1 MILFILYFHIISSFA
16 QPLSLD
22 LQTED
27 GAWITA
33 YRYENTGPVVL
44 LAQGITSNYRVWD
57 LTSDISLSQ
66 YLHKQGFDVWMM
78 DFRGDSSANKK
89 RKQSKKLRQGY
100 PFVFG
105 VFDLKRMIE
114 YIKTQRPNQQ
124 VNLISYSFS
133 GLSFLHYVHHHSSD
147 DLGKLVFL
155 ATPGYFKYPE
165 PLWLVMSKTLRFLPF
180 SIKTNRLA
188 PIVSKISRLPLHM
201 EQIIW
206 NEENMDAKTRYF
218 LLNYIFRPIS
228 RKEMKE
234 LIYIIDEENY
244 PQAKKY
250 DYTLQSVLEKVNNP
264 SLVISGRLD
273 QIASVD
279 RVQMYYDYLGTSEKE
294 FVIAGK
300 MYGYKADYGH
310 ACLVMSPVATQEIY
324 PQIRDF
330 IYGK

>member
-1 MILFILYFHIISSFA
+1 MSWVPAYVWKGPDRAVVIKRSCY
-16 QPLSLD
+16 
-22 LQTED
+22 
-27 GAWITA
+27 TA
-33 YRYENTGPVVL
+33 
-44 LAQGITSNYRVWD
+44 
-57 LTSDISLSQ
+57 
-66 YLHKQGFDVWMM
+66 
-78 DFRGDSSANKK
+78 
-89 RKQSKKLRQGY
+89 
-100 PFVFG
+100 
-105 VFDLKRMIE
+105 
-114 YIKTQRPNQQ
+114 
-124 VNLISYSFS
+124 
-133 GLSFLHYVHHHSSD
+133 LSFLHYVHHHSSD

-250 DYTLQSVLEKVNNP
+250 DYTLQSVLENVNNP